1 MRVVRPC
8 NESFEAMTPT
18 ERGRHC
24 ARCDREVV
32 DLRRVPRKR
41 ALVVLD
47 EIRAS
52 EGKACARVM
61 ATADGTAVF
70 PSDPSPLARWVAP
83 ALLAGSL
90 AACSTGPRAAD
101 AAPVVATAP
110 ISSGGESNTNG
121 HGESA
126 TTPVA
131 VEVPRGR
138 LAVVPASV
146 GAQST
151 AASNV
156 RPVVVETMGDM
167 AW

>member
-8 NESFEAMTPT
+8 NESFDAMTPT

-24 ARCDREVV
+24 ARCDREVI

-41 ALVVLD
+41 ALVVLE

-90 AACSTGPRAAD
+90 AACSAEPHPT
-101 AAPVVATAP
+101 APTVVATAP

-121 HGESA
+121 HPTGEA
-126 TTPVA
+126 GA

-138 LAVVPASV
+138 LAVVPAST